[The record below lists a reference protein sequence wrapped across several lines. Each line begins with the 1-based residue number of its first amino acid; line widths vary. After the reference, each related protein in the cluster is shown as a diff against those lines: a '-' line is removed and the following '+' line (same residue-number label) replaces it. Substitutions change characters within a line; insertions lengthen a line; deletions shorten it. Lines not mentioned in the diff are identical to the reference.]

1 MNQTYAAGDSDCF
14 PSQFKP
20 KNKRMTD
27 TLGLRRDANVL
38 NEEILEAAERFDG
51 EYLAPEVSPGTAEIT
66 VWDEAPEV
74 VGWRVEAQPMENQV
88 TISEQLVSEGNERA
102 DREQR
107 MAAGWGAL

>member
-1 MNQTYAAGDSDCF
+1 MRRF
-14 PSQFKP
+14 WKP
-20 KNKRMTD
+20 PRGSTEN
-27 TLGLRRDANVL
+27 TLPRKSHLR
-38 NEEILEAAERFDG
+38 
-51 EYLAPEVSPGTAEIT
+51 TAEIT